1 MKTLV
6 EFIWEQQ
13 EIVGTA
19 TGEFSRLLNDIGIA
33 AKIVNR
39 DVNRAGLSGIIGD
52 DGGVNVQGENQK
64 KLDVMANNEFIKA
77 LRNGKQCAAIISE
90 ENDDVIVF
98 DDKTTQNAKY
108 IVALDP
114 LDGSS
119 NIEVNVSIGTI
130 FAIYKRKSI
139 GTIITQEDVLQAGTE
154 LVCGGYVIYGSSTM
168 LIYTTGFGVNG
179 FTYDPTCGIFILS
192 HPDIKITDTGNIYSI
207 NEANYIYFPEGVK
220 RYIKYCQED
229 DLASCRPYTSRYIG
243 SLVSDFHRNLLRGG
257 IYMYPGNLKNPQGKL
272 RLMYE
277 CVPMAF
283 IAEQAGGKAS
293 DGFQR
298 ILDMQPEHIHQRSP
312 LFIGSKSMVEKA
324 EGLMREFSPD
334 FLEADK

>member
-139 GTIITQEDVLQAGTE
+139 GTAITREDVLQAGTE

-192 HPDIKITDTGNIYSI
+192 HPDIKISDTGNIYSI

-229 DLASCRPYTSRYIG
+229 DPTTNRPYTSRYIG

-283 IAEQAGGKAS
+283 LAEQAGGKAS
-293 DGFQR
+293 DGFRR

-324 EGLMREFSPD
+324 ESLMRELSPD
-334 FLEADK
+334 FLDTK